1 VIALLGA
8 AVLLAALLPVPTQA
22 RPPNIVLL
30 LADNLGYG
38 DTEPFGSRHHRTPS
52 LNRMAREGRKLTH
65 FYASAGVCTPSRAS
79 LMTGCYAQRIGLHTN
94 PRDGLVL
101 RPVSPYGLHADE
113 LTVAE
118 LLRSAG
124 YATAIIGKWHL
135 GDQPEFLPTRHG
147 FDSYLG
153 IPYSDDM
160 TRQLGNR
167 NRQRFDGDEWPA
179 LPLLRD
185 ESVIE
190 APVDRNLLTKRYT
203 EEALRYIDE
212 HADGPFFLYLAHA
225 MPGSTAAPFA
235 SEAFRGRSS
244 NGPWGDSVEELD
256 WSTGQILDR
265 LVERGLGANTL
276 VLWTSDNGAPL
287 APDPSS
293 PVRGS
298 NLPLHGR
305 GYTTAEGGFRV
316 PAIAWWPGTI
326 PAGTQ
331 SAELMSMLDLL
342 PTLAALAGT
351 QAPEDRDIDGVDV
364 GDALLGRGTAR
375 SPRDELYYFREDE
388 LQAVRSGK
396 WKLFVPLPEPTTRH
410 PHFGTAGSSSPL
422 LFDLETDIGSQHNL
436 ASRHPQVVERL
447 MRLAARVRA
456 ELGDRGVPSSGQ
468 RPRGQ
473 VADPQPAL
481 LGH

>member
-1 VIALLGA
+1 M
-8 AVLLAALLPVPTQA
+8 AALVPVPAQA

-38 DTEPFGSRHHRTPS
+38 DIEPFGSRHHRTPS
-52 LNRMAREGRKLTH
+52 LTRMARQGRKLTH

-101 RPVSPYGLHADE
+101 RPISPYGLHADE
-113 LTVAE
+113 VTIAE

-124 YATAIIGKWHL
+124 YATAIVGKWHL

-160 TRQLGNR
+160 TRRLGVR
-167 NRQRFDGDEWPA
+167 NRQRFDGDEWPP

-212 HADGPFFLYLAHA
+212 NADRPFFLYLAHA

-235 SEAFRGRSS
+235 SEAFRGKSS

-256 WSTGQILDR
+256 WSTGQILDK
-265 LVERGLGANTL
+265 LVQAGLSATTL

-293 PVRGS
+293 PARGS

-331 SAELMSMLDLL
+331 SAELMSMLDML
-342 PTLAALAGT
+342 PTLATLAG
-351 QAPEDRDIDGVDV
+351 AEIPNDRDIDGVDV
-364 GDALLGRGTAR
+364 GDALLGRGSAR
-375 SPRDELYYFREDE
+375 SPRDELYYFREGE

-396 WKLFVPLPEPTTRH
+396 WKLFVPMPEPTNRH
-410 PHFGTAGSSSPL
+410 PHFGTVGSSEPL
-422 LFDLETDIGSQHNL
+422 LFDVEADVGSQHNL
-436 ASRHPQVVERL
+436 ATQHPQVVELL
-447 MRLAARVRA
+447 MRLAARARA
-456 ELGDRGVPSSGQ
+456 ELGDRGVPGSGQ
-468 RPRGQ
+468 RAPGQ
-473 VADPQPAL
+473 VADPEPAL
-481 LGH
+481 LRH

>member
-1 VIALLGA
+1 MIALLGA
-8 AVLLAALLPVPTQA
+8 TVLLAAPMPAPAQA

-38 DTEPFGSRHHRTPS
+38 DIEPFGSRHHRTPS

-101 RPVSPYGLHADE
+101 RPISPYGLHADE
-113 LTVAE
+113 VTIAE

-160 TRQLGNR
+160 TRQSGAR
-167 NRQRFDGDEWPA
+167 NGRRFDGDEWPP

-203 EEALRYIDE
+203 EAALRYIDE
-212 HADGPFFLYLAHA
+212 NADRPFFLYLAHA
-225 MPGSTAAPFA
+225 MPGSTASPFA
-235 SEAFRGRSS
+235 SEAFRGKSS

-256 WSTGQILDR
+256 WSAGQILDK
-265 LVERGLGANTL
+265 LVRAGLSTKTL

-287 APDPSS
+287 APEPSS
-293 PVRGS
+293 PARGS

-326 PAGTQ
+326 QAGTQ
-331 SAELMSMLDLL
+331 SAELMSMLDML
-342 PTLAALAGT
+342 PTLAALAG
-351 QAPEDRDIDGVDV
+351 AAVLSDRDIDGMDV
-364 GDALLGRGTAR
+364 GDALLGRGSAR
-375 SPRDELYYFREDE
+375 SPRNELYYFREDK

-396 WKLFVPLPEPTTRH
+396 WKLFVPLAEPDIRH
-410 PHFGTAGSSSPL
+410 PHFGAAGSSSPL
-422 LFDLETDIGSQHNL
+422 LFDLEADIGSQQDL
-436 ASRHPQVVERL
+436 ASKYPQTVERL
-447 MRLAARVRA
+447 MRLAARARA
-456 ELGDRGVPSSGQ
+456 ELGDRGVPGSGR

-481 LGH
+481 LRR